1 MMDRAI
7 EKQER
12 MESKIEM
19 IEQALIKKGESIGFE
34 RKREKIDQMKK
45 MQRQIQLQHAEK
57 NTQQSKLRRFVKNKF
72 NLDVEDDLEGFESC
86 EEDEEGIMRLRENQQ
101 KKVHKNL
108 IVEEEEVK
116 EVKKADGGVT
126 PPTTGDF
133 IKDFYLELPSIP
145 EGEEL
150 CN

>member
-1 MMDRAI
+1 
-7 EKQER
+7 
-12 MESKIEM
+12 
-19 IEQALIKKGESIGFE
+19 
-34 RKREKIDQMKK
+34 
-45 MQRQIQLQHAEK
+45 
-57 NTQQSKLRRFVKNKF
+57 
-72 NLDVEDDLEGFESC
+72 
-86 EEDEEGIMRLRENQQ
+86 MRLRENEK

-116 EVKKADGGVT
+116 EVKKAEVVT

-150 CN
+150 SNRILLNLL